1 MNDAIVLD
9 RVRKSFGDFVA
20 VNDISLRVPRGSIYG
35 FLGPNGAG
43 TTTTIRMMMS
53 IFYPDSGS
61 INILGQPNSEHIK
74 DRLGYLPE
82 EKGLYKNM
90 KAIDLVAYFGRLKGM
105 SNADAR
111 SRGRELLTK
120 FGLGEWIEA
129 KCKALS
135 KGMGQ
140 KVQLLATLMHDP
152 ELVILDEPFSGLD
165 PVNTE
170 VVRDIILQ
178 MKRDNK
184 TVIFSTHVME
194 HAEQI
199 CDHVVL
205 INKGRVLIDGPI
217 TKVRATGGST
227 IQLEHPEVPHR
238 RDASERRRQA
248 RRVRARAG
256 HRRGRPAQADRRPGE
271 GPPFRHPRGVAARD
285 LRALRGIR
293 HHRTGSAPCV
303 RHSWSPSAR
312 SRNSSRP
319 RASGSASRS
328 SRSSSSS

>member
-1 MNDAIVLD
+1 MPDAVALD
-9 RVRKSFGDFVA
+9 RVRKNFGDFVA
-20 VNDISLRVPRGSIYG
+20 VNDISLRIPQGSIYG

-43 TTTTIRMMMS
+43 KTTTIRMMMS
-53 IFYPDSGS
+53 IFYPDSGTIS
-61 INILGQPNSEHIK
+61 ILGQPNSEVIK

-90 KAIDLVAYFGRLKGM
+90 KAGDLVAYFGRLKGM
-105 SNADAR
+105 SRADAR
-111 SRGRELLTK
+111 AKGNALLER
-120 FGLGEWIEA
+120 FGLGEWINA

-140 KVQLLATLMHDP
+140 KVQILSTLMHDP

-170 VVRDIILQ
+170 VVRDIILD
-178 MKRDNK
+178 MKRAGK

-205 INKGRVLIDGPI
+205 INKGRILLDGPI

-227 IQLEHPEVPHR
+227 IQLDYDGDGAFLKTLTGITRVNDAGKHAEFVLAPDYDADDLLKQIVGKVKVR
-238 RDASERRRQA
+238 RFDTREASLHEIF
-248 RRVRARAG
+248 VRSVG
-256 HRRGRPAQADRRPGE
+256 SDTTVRGE
-271 GPPFRHPRGVAARD
+271 
-285 LRALRGIR
+285 
-293 HHRTGSAPCV
+293 
-303 RHSWSPSAR
+303 
-312 SRNSSRP
+312 
-319 RASGSASRS
+319 
-328 SRSSSSS
+328 

>member
-1 MNDAIVLD
+1 MTDAIVLD

-20 VNDISLRVPRGSIYG
+20 VNDVSLRIPRGSIYG

-43 TTTTIRMMMS
+43 KTTTIRMMMS
-53 IFYPDSGS
+53 IFYPDSGT

-74 DRLGYLPE
+74 DRIGYLPE

-105 SNADAR
+105 TNAAAR
-111 SRGRELLTK
+111 TRGRELLRE

-170 VVRDIILQ
+170 VVRELILR

-194 HAEQI
+194 HAEQM

-205 INKGRVLIDGPI
+205 INKGRVLLDG
-217 TKVRATGGST
+217 ATS
-227 IQLEHPEVPHR
+227 HV
-238 RDASERRRQA
+238 
-248 RRVRARAG
+248 
-256 HRRGRPAQADRRPGE
+256 
-271 GPPFRHPRGVAARD
+271 
-285 LRALRGIR
+285 
-293 HHRTGSAPCV
+293 
-303 RHSWSPSAR
+303 
-312 SRNSSRP
+312 
-319 RASGSASRS
+319 RASGGKTVQLDYDGDGAALQRLAGIDRVNDSGKHAEFVLAKGTDPDDLLKQLVGKVKIRRFDTREASLHEIFVRAVNS
-328 SRSSSSS
+328 DTSERGAPNA

>member
-1 MNDAIVLD
+1 MTTDAVVLD

-20 VNDISLRVPRGSIYG
+20 VNDISLNVPKGSIYG

-43 TTTTIRMMMS
+43 KTTTIRMMMS

-61 INILGQPNSEHIK
+61 VSILGQNAEHIK

-105 SNADAR
+105 SNAAAR
-111 SRGRELLTK
+111 KRGRELLAQ
-120 FGLGEWIEA
+120 FGLAEFVEA

-152 ELVILDEPFSGLD
+152 DLVILDEPFSGLD

-170 VVRDIILQ
+170 VVRDIIMQ
-178 MKRDNK
+178 MKRDGK

-194 HAEQI
+194 HAEQM

-205 INKGRVLIDGPI
+205 INKGRVLIDGPVS
-217 TKVRATGGST
+217 KVRATGGST
-227 IQLEHPEVPHR
+227 IQLDYEGDGAAFKSFTGVSRVNDSGQHAEFVLEKGMSPDDLLKQIVGRVKVR
-238 RDASERRRQA
+238 RFDTREASLHEIFVRSVGSDITER
-248 RRVRARAG
+248 G
-256 HRRGRPAQADRRPGE
+256 
-271 GPPFRHPRGVAARD
+271 
-285 LRALRGIR
+285 
-293 HHRTGSAPCV
+293 
-303 RHSWSPSAR
+303 
-312 SRNSSRP
+312 
-319 RASGSASRS
+319 ASHG
-328 SRSSSSS
+328 

>member
-1 MNDAIVLD
+1 MTNDAVILD

-20 VNDISLRVPRGSIYG
+20 VNDISLNVPKGSIYG

-43 TTTTIRMMMS
+43 KTTTIRMMMS

-61 INILGQPNSEHIK
+61 VSILGQNAEQIK

-105 SNADAR
+105 SSAAAR
-111 SRGRELLTK
+111 KRGRELLTQ
-120 FGLGEWIEA
+120 FGLGEFVEA

-152 ELVILDEPFSGLD
+152 DLVILDEPFSGLD

-170 VVRDIILQ
+170 VVRNMILE
-178 MKRDNK
+178 MKRENK

-194 HAEQI
+194 HAEQM

-205 INKGRVLIDGPI
+205 INKGRVLIDGPVS
-217 TKVRATGGST
+217 KVRATGGST
-227 IQLEHPEVPHR
+227 IQLDYEGDGAVFKSFKGVTRVNDSGQHAEFVVEKGTTPDDLLKQIVGRVKVR
-238 RDASERRRQA
+238 RFDTREASLHEIFVRSVGSDITER
-248 RRVRARAG
+248 G
-256 HRRGRPAQADRRPGE
+256 
-271 GPPFRHPRGVAARD
+271 
-285 LRALRGIR
+285 
-293 HHRTGSAPCV
+293 
-303 RHSWSPSAR
+303 
-312 SRNSSRP
+312 
-319 RASGSASRS
+319 ASHG
-328 SRSSSSS
+328 

>member
-1 MNDAIVLD
+1 MNDAVVLD
-9 RVRKSFGDFVA
+9 KVRKRFGDFVA

-43 TTTTIRMMMS
+43 KTTTIRMMMS
-53 IFYPDSGS
+53 IFYPDAGS
-61 INILGQPNSEHIK
+61 ISILGQPNSEHIK
-74 DRLGYLPE
+74 DKLGYLPE

-90 KAIDLVAYFGRLKGM
+90 KALDHVAYFGRLKGM
-105 SNADAR
+105 SKADAR
-111 SRGRELLTK
+111 SKGKELLQK
-120 FGLGEWIEA
+120 FGLGEWLET

-140 KVQLLATLMHDP
+140 KVQLLSTLMHDP

-170 VVRDIILQ
+170 VVREIILQ

-205 INKGRVLIDGPI
+205 INKGRVLLDGPI
-217 TKVRATGGST
+217 TQVRATGGNT
-227 IQLEHPEVPHR
+227 VQL
-238 RDASERRRQA
+238 DY
-248 RRVRARAG
+248 
-256 HRRGRPAQADRRPGE
+256 E
-271 GPPFRHPRGVAARD
+271 GDGNVVQSIRGVTRVNDAGKHAEFVLAPGHDPDDILTQLVGKVKVRRFD
-285 LRALRGIR
+285 TREASLHEIFVRSVGGDITERG
-293 HHRTGSAPCV
+293 
-303 RHSWSPSAR
+303 
-312 SRNSSRP
+312 
-319 RASGSASRS
+319 ASHA
-328 SRSSSSS
+328 

>member
-1 MNDAIVLD
+1 MSDAVVLEHL
-9 RVRKSFGDFVA
+9 RKSFGSFVA
-20 VNDISLRVPRGSIYG
+20 VNDVSLRVPRGSIYG

-43 TTTTIRMMMS
+43 KTTTIRMMMS
-53 IFYPDSGS
+53 IFYPDAGTIS
-61 INILGQPNSEHIK
+61 ILGQPNSEHIK

-90 KAIDLVAYFGRLKGM
+90 KAGELVTYFGRLKGM
-105 SNADAR
+105 SKADAR
-111 SRGRELLTK
+111 RRGDELLRK
-120 FGLGEWIEA
+120 FGLGDWINA

-140 KVQLLATLMHDP
+140 KVQILATLMHDP

-170 VVRDIILQ
+170 VVRDLVLDL
-178 MKRDNK
+178 KRNGK

-205 INKGRVLIDGPI
+205 INRGRILLDGPI

-227 IQLEHPEVPHR
+227 VQLDYDGDGQVLRNLTGVTRVNDAGKHAEFVLGPGHEADDILKQIVGKVKVR
-238 RDASERRRQA
+238 RFDTREASLHEIF
-248 RRVRARAG
+248 VRAVG
-256 HRRGRPAQADRRPGE
+256 KDGG
-271 GPPFRHPRGVAARD
+271 AAPD
-285 LRALRGIR
+285 A
-293 HHRTGSAPCV
+293 
-303 RHSWSPSAR
+303 
-312 SRNSSRP
+312 
-319 RASGSASRS
+319 
-328 SRSSSSS
+328 